1 MTPVRRKFAGEA
13 EVCRW
18 GGSLPVRTEVCR
30 WVHRDW
36 WWADRCCL
44 HRRRGLHLFAS
55 RSDSHIPCFSCNQG
69 RPFRSRCCFNVLKI
83 EPRWSFPHAS
93 WESPLLIFHK
103 IQNGQQH
110 NQQQLFCLLQRPNDQ
125 QAPQQIIDW
134 NKLAIKCK
142 CRLTVPVAASL
153 CGVVLVPSWIYFLYH
168 CVAFIAKLFY
178 PQPAS
183 STIVSHAILGFHI
196 GPVDFCNGLPSW
208 RHVGICTSRC
218 VSGAQARW
226 STLCSWNVSWTRLG
240 FERAPKVKRH
250 HQNALRTS
258 ARYFGKSAPL
268 RKLLLF
274 GEIAEFHKKI
284 IK

>member
-1 MTPVRRKFAGEA
+1 MNYKSFFELISRRKWRRWGGSLPVRRKFASEE

-18 GGSLPVRTEVCR
+18 GESLPVRTEVCR

-55 RSDSHIPCFSCNQG
+55 RSDSHIACFSCNQG

-83 EPRWSFPHAS
+83 EPRRSFPHAS

-196 GPVDFCNGLPSW
+196 GPVDFCNGLLAYAQADVFLVHRPVVQ
-208 RHVGICTSRC
+208 HCVLETSLGR
-218 VSGAQARW
+218 VSGLKGPQKW
-226 STLCSWNVSWTRLG
+226 KNTTKTLL
-240 FERAPKVKRH
+240 E
-250 HQNALRTS
+250 
-258 ARYFGKSAPL
+258 PL
-268 RKLLLF
+268 RDILAKVRL
-274 GEIAEFHKKI
+274 
-284 IK
+284 